1 MYTAPVRDEVRWSED
16 CTMVPLLRELRNTF
30 ALHQFN
36 NKAQH
41 TCGLRIIFFCGLRIV
56 HQRTSLMDS
65 LCHLS
70 LCHFHME
77 PLCHHTWNHYSICHY
92 AIFTHRITMPF
103 SLMDSLCHLSLCHFH
118 MEPLCHHTWSEDC
131 TAASNFTHGTTMPFV
146 IMPFSLIES
155 LCHLRIVQQRVI
167 SLMEPLCHLSLCHF
181 HSSNHYAIWGLYTSE

>member
-1 MYTAPVRDEVRWSED
+1 VKKCAAAHYFTKCAGKIRVRMYTAPVRDEVRWSED

-56 HQRTSLMDS
+56 HQRT
-65 LCHLS
+65 
-70 LCHFHME
+70 
-77 PLCHHTWNHYSICHY
+77 
-92 AIFTHRITMPF
+92 

-181 HSSNHYAIWGLYTSE
+181 HSSNHYAI